1 MNFLIQPITEK
12 YLNEA
17 LKLHIDVF
25 FNNEP
30 LTPRLNILKNE
41 FKKIIDKQLLS
52 SIRNEYSIGAFNNN
66 ELITFIICS
75 DMNDLSKDQTL
86 SLNFKNPFKKL
97 HLAIEKLN
105 IVLKQ
110 EPFITKRLFH
120 IETMGVDKSYVGYG
134 MGKELIKKALQI
146 AQDNNF
152 DYIYAECTNIFSENG
167 MLNNGFE
174 IAHQYEWKDCGIKEF
189 ENLAG
194 NFSLTVKNIF

>member
-12 YLNEA
+12 YLDEA
-17 LKLHIDVF
+17 LQLHIDVF

-41 FKKIIDKQLLS
+41 FKKIIGKQLLSSIRILS

-66 ELITFIICS
+66 ELIAFIICS

-105 IVLKQ
+105 IVLK
-110 EPFITKRLFH
+110 
-120 IETMGVDKSYVGYG
+120 
-134 MGKELIKKALQI
+134 
-146 AQDNNF
+146 
-152 DYIYAECTNIFSENG
+152 
-167 MLNNGFE
+167 
-174 IAHQYEWKDCGIKEF
+174 
-189 ENLAG
+189 
-194 NFSLTVKNIF
+194 

>member
-52 SIRNEYSIGAFNNN
+52 SIRNEYSIGAFNN
-66 ELITFIICS
+66 ELIAFIICS
-75 DMNDLSKDQTL
+75 NMNDLSKDQTL

-105 IVLKQ
+105 IVLK
-110 EPFITKRLFH
+110 
-120 IETMGVDKSYVGYG
+120 
-134 MGKELIKKALQI
+134 
-146 AQDNNF
+146 
-152 DYIYAECTNIFSENG
+152 
-167 MLNNGFE
+167 
-174 IAHQYEWKDCGIKEF
+174 
-189 ENLAG
+189 
-194 NFSLTVKNIF
+194 